1 MYNRYQGNSGRVRR
15 MEEPPARRSGQE
27 PGHQPSREGTSRQP
41 RPVPGP
47 PPGQRRPLSPLSG
60 LSGELGRL
68 LGRFTLSELETEDIL
83 IILILYLLYK
93 ETGDDEFLFIIGAM
107 FFL

>member
-1 MYNRYQGNSGRVRR
+1 MAINRYRGNSGQVSRVP
-15 MEEPPARRSGQE
+15 ESVPPPQVS
-27 PGHQPSREGTSRQP
+27 

-68 LGRFTLSELETEDIL
+68 LGRFTLSFLETEDIL
-83 IILILYLLYK
+83 LIVVLYLLYR
-93 ETGDDEFLFIIGAM
+93 ESGDEDFLIMMAGIA
-107 FFL
+107 FL